1 MFEMKV
7 SKWQCL
13 KVNSP
18 PVHKPQETTADHS
31 HIPKQCQMMLVY
43 LGSEIHRDGIG
54 WNPKESEQGF
64 HS

>member
-18 PVHKPQETTADHS
+18 PVQETTADHS